1 MKKTIFFFFLTL
13 LPLVA
18 SAAELINDIY
28 YDLNGNNKTAGVTN
42 VRPHKYT
49 GSVTIP
55 PMVTFGGVNY
65 NVTSIKSEAFNLC
78 TDLTAVTIPNSVT
91 SIGYCA
97 FSGCSALKTLTIGN
111 GVTRIGEGAFWSCS
125 SLTSLTIPEGV
136 TTLGA
141 NAFNG
146 CNGLTAVTIPDGVT
160 TIEDY
165 AFRNCAGLT
174 TLTIGSGVTTI
185 GVGAFMNCP
194 KLADVTCLAASVPT
208 TSTSAFKDSKADNAT
223 LHVPAAS
230 VNAYKAK
237 EPWKNFKSIVA
248 IITEGV
254 TATASQTLSI
264 QNEGGLFRVQGA
276 DEGTPVSVYAADGAL
291 LGSTVSSNGTASV
304 TTTLRPGSI
313 AIVKVGKKTIKTSV
327 R

>member
-1 MKKTIFFFFLTL
+1 MFFFLTL

-78 TDLTAVTIPNSVT
+78 TD
-91 SIGYCA
+91 
-97 FSGCSALKTLTIGN
+97 
-111 GVTRIGEGAFWSCS
+111 
-125 SLTSLTIPEGV
+125 
-136 TTLGA
+136 
-141 NAFNG
+141 
-146 CNGLTAVTIPDGVT
+146 LTAVTIPDGVT

-254 TATASQTLSI
+254 MATASQTLSI

-276 DEGTPVSVYAADGAL
+276 DEGTPVSVYTADGAL
-291 LGSTVSSNGTASV
+291 LGSAVSSNGTANV

-313 AIVKVGKKTIKTSV
+313 AIVKVGKKTIKTFV

>member
-1 MKKTIFFFFLTL
+1 MFFFLTL

-55 PMVTFGGVNY
+55 PMV
-65 NVTSIKSEAFNLC
+65 
-78 TDLTAVTIPNSVT
+78 
-91 SIGYCA
+91 
-97 FSGCSALKTLTIGN
+97 
-111 GVTRIGEGAFWSCS
+111 
-125 SLTSLTIPEGV
+125 TIPEGV

-185 GVGAFMNCP
+185 GVGAYMNCP

-291 LGSTVSSNGTASV
+291 LGSTVSSNGTANV

-313 AIVKVGKKTIKTSV
+313 AIVKVGKKTIKTFV